1 MPGQMPYVT
10 LVEPYTGIKTPARVP
25 DPPSAITG
33 SDSVSQVEP
42 DPNRSRLRHGTLRQR
57 FGQSL
62 TIHRVPEPTVS
73 GMPTTLYFATLSSGA
88 RGNLFTIIAAVLVFG
103 FLAALALGLLQ
114 NVVTK
119 LRDDPRDYVVGHTL
133 AALIIAAIAWIWLP
147 TGTALLIGAGVSLA
161 ALVLLS
167 P

>member
-1 MPGQMPYVT
+1 
-10 LVEPYTGIKTPARVP
+10 
-25 DPPSAITG
+25 
-33 SDSVSQVEP
+33 
-42 DPNRSRLRHGTLRQR
+42 
-57 FGQSL
+57 
-62 TIHRVPEPTVS
+62 
-73 GMPTTLYFATLSSGA
+73 MPTTLYFATLSSGA